1 MRISVFYVLIFLS
14 LHTFAQ
20 QTLSLDEVFAKP
32 DLNPQALKNIQW
44 LPNSHEYSWISD
56 AGNLLMKSSVDQ
68 QKIDTLLKS
77 DALVEG
83 MLKFPPLTF
92 YTQTEFGF
100 IYQAHYYKAN
110 LNKKSIEQK
119 LKLSEDAEN
128 FDISSQTFNVAYTV
142 GSNLVVQ
149 TSDNT
154 MQVNSES
161 DPGIL
166 YGQAVHRNEFGINKG
181 TFWSNSGS
189 KLAFYRM
196 DQRMVTDYPIV
207 HIGKIPAES
216 KPIKYPMSGGVS
228 HHVTLGVFDVQTSKT
243 VYLETGL
250 PAEQYL
256 TNITWSPDDRFIF
269 IAAVNREQNLMKLNQ
284 YNAID
289 GTFIRTLRTE
299 SDSEWV
305 EPEHPIEFLP
315 QSNEQFVYQSG
326 KDGFNHLYLGK
337 LGANSEIQLT
347 SGNWVVTDF
356 LGFDKSAKNGFACV
370 TAKNGLERQLVRFNL
385 KGKITQLTNLSGT
398 HSIELCDDKS
408 YFIDNFS
415 SISVPRSITLHST
428 SDGKEIRKLLSVNNP
443 LKGFKM
449 SIPELVELKTT
460 NNTILNARIFKP
472 TTLEAGKKYPVVIY
486 VYGGP
491 HAQMVTNRWLAGGN
505 VWMSWMAEQGF
516 IVFTLDNRGSAF
528 RGLDFEQQVHGKL
541 GTIEMEDQLLGVNY
555 LKSLPFVDS
564 TRIGVHGWS
573 FGGFMTT
580 TLLCKNPGLFKAG
593 VAGGPVIDW
602 KLYEIMYTERYMD
615 TPLEN
620 PLGYE
625 TANLLNVAKNLKDR
639 LLLIHGSVDDVVV
652 WQHSLEFVKKCVDA
666 GVLIDYM
673 VYPEHPHNVTG
684 KDRKHLMKTVT
695 RYFQEHL

>member
-1 MRISVFYVLIFLS
+1 
-14 LHTFAQ
+14 
-20 QTLSLDEVFAKP
+20 
-32 DLNPQALKNIQW
+32 
-44 LPNSHEYSWISD
+44 
-56 AGNLLMKSSVDQ
+56 
-68 QKIDTLLKS
+68 
-77 DALVEG
+77 
-83 MLKFPPLTF
+83 
-92 YTQTEFGF
+92 
-100 IYQAHYYKAN
+100 
-110 LNKKSIEQK
+110 
-119 LKLSEDAEN
+119 
-128 FDISSQTFNVAYTV
+128 
-142 GSNLVVQ
+142 
-149 TSDNT
+149 
-154 MQVNSES
+154 
-161 DPGIL
+161 
-166 YGQAVHRNEFGINKG
+166 
-181 TFWSNSGS
+181 
-189 KLAFYRM
+189 
-196 DQRMVTDYPIV
+196 
-207 HIGKIPAES
+207 
-216 KPIKYPMSGGVS
+216 
-228 HHVTLGVFDVQTSKT
+228 VTLGVFDVQTSKT

-269 IAAVNREQNLMKLNQ
+269 IAVVNREQNLMKLNQ
-284 YNAID
+284 YNAVD
-289 GTFIRTLRTE
+289 VTFIRTLRTE

-347 SGNWVVTDF
+347 FGNWVVTDF

-398 HSIELCDDKS
+398 HSIELCDDKA

-415 SISVPRSITLHST
+415 SISVPRNITIHST
-428 SDGKEIRKLLSVNNP
+428 ADGKEIRKLLSVDNP
-443 LKGFKM
+443 LKGFKL

-580 TLLCKNPGLFKAG
+580 TLLCRNPGLFKAG

-639 LLLIHGSVDDVVV
+639 LLLIHGTVDDVVV